1 MAVDIGVNS
10 SSSAAKVSRPMLLI
24 HMKDENLA
32 LCMCLVNP
40 ALGSP
45 WNGTRTLQDSP
56 RNSLISSIS
65 GSKKKMGL
73 ASSSIPSTFFFA
85 WNFIIN
91 FDKFFLAAFC

>member
-1 MAVDIGVNS
+1 MGVNS
-10 SSSAAKVSRPMLLI
+10 SSSTVKVSRAILVI

-32 LCMCLVNP
+32 LCICLVNP
-40 ALGSP
+40 APGSLS

-56 RNSLISSIS
+56 RNSIISRIS
-65 GSKKKMGL
+65 GSKNMGL
-73 ASSSIPSTFFFA
+73 ASSSIPSAFFFA